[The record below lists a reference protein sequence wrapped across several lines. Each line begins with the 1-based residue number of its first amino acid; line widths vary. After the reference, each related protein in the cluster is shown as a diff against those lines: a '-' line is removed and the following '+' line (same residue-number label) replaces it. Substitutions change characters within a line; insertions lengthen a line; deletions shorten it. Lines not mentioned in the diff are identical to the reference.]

1 MTTYFHKDAYPM
13 ADLDDVRYSLWLAGR
28 NHRAGL
34 LDDFSYA
41 DLRALLMDAMA
52 RMELAEKYE
61 RINDRVSDA
70 LARRSAGIDGSGNR

>member
-1 MTTYFHKDAYPM
+1 MTTYFHKDAYPT

-41 DLRALLMDAMA
+41 DLRAMLHDAMA
-52 RMELAEKYE
+52 RLELAEKYE
-61 RINDRVSDA
+61 RINNRISDA
-70 LARRSAGIDGSGNR
+70 HTRRSAGLDRAGGD